1 MPYQA
6 ELATV
11 GTQEGLKATAAEAAD
26 PERFFTSNLCANHYH
41 GCPGGPRPARRGSR
55 SLTLV
60 EPVLGPVQS
69 VPAQSRYAAQALAK
83 AGHVVLTFDPRGSV
97 QGRGA
102 LVRLLGDACA
112 SALGPTVHETAPLPV
127 SPGSLCEAAAA
138 RWKGPYR
145 GPVSGRASTVR
156 PIAEGRLSAAC
167 AITRRR
173 RPRA

>member
-1 MPYQA
+1 M
-6 ELATV
+6 

-26 PERFFTSNLCANHYH
+26 PERFFTSNLCGNHYH
-41 GCPGGPRPARRGSR
+41 GCPGDIRLYHRG
-55 SLTLV
+55 TGGYGLV
-60 EPVLGPVQS
+60 KPVRFNGSVQ
-69 VPAQSRYAAQALAK
+69 ADEQIWYAAQALAK

-127 SPGSLCEAAAA
+127 SPGSLCEAADMAA